1 MAMSGGI
8 DSTMA
13 AILLLEQGYELVG
26 ATFRTFDPPAGEQGS
41 ERSCCSAD
49 AVSEAKQMADK
60 LGIEHHELDFR
71 EVFRK
76 HVVCNFIDEY
86 MHGRTPNPCVLC
98 NSHIKWGFLLE
109 QADRLGCDYI
119 ATGHYARVVQKN
131 GHWFLGLAADQ
142 LKDQTYFLWM
152 LTEDNLKRTIF
163 PLGDY
168 TKIQVRQMAAERG
181 FVKLSQKGESQ
192 EICFI
197 PDDNYR
203 RFLAE
208 NVKDFNQKCCP
219 GNYLDVNGKTV
230 GQHEGFPNYTI
241 GQRKGLRIAFGVP
254 KYVVAIDADSNTVTL
269 GDRDDLYAKQLT
281 ASACRITDADLLQQN
296 SSCLARIRYKSQA
309 VPANV
314 QLISTENNGRQM
326 CVQFDEAVW
335 GVTPGQSVV
344 LYKDGLVLGGGIIQ

>member
-1 MAMSGGI
+1 MSGGI

-13 AILLLEQGYELVG
+13 AILLQEQGYELVG
-26 ATFRTFDPPAGEQGS
+26 ATFRTFDYPGDVQTL
-41 ERSCCSAD
+41 ERGCCSAD

-60 LGIEHHELDFR
+60 LGIEHHELDFC
-71 EVFRK
+71 EVFQK
-76 HVVCNFIDEY
+76 HVVCNFMDEY

-119 ATGHYARVVQKN
+119 ATGHYARVVQKE
-131 GHWFLGLAADQ
+131 GHHFLGLAADN

-152 LTEDNLKRTIF
+152 LTEDNLKRTMF

-168 TKIQVRQMAAERG
+168 TKMQVRQMAADRG

-197 PDDNYR
+197 PDNNYR
-203 RFLAE
+203 RFLSD
-208 NVKDFNQKCCP
+208 NVADFEQQCQP
-219 GNYLDVNGKTV
+219 GNYLDVSGNVV

-254 KYVVAIDADSNTVTL
+254 KYVVAIDADNNTVTL
-269 GDRDDLYAKQLT
+269 GDRDDLFANQLT
-281 ASACRITDADLLQQN
+281 ASPCKITNKDLLLQYP
-296 SSCLARIRYKSQA
+296 SCMARIRYKSQA
-309 VPANV
+309 VPAKV
-314 QLISTENNGRQM
+314 QLLENELGELGM
-326 CVQFDEAVW
+326 TLLFEEPVW
-335 GVTPGQSVV
+335 GITPGQSVV
-344 LYKDGLVLGGGIIQ
+344 LYQDGLVVGGGIIQ